1 MNRMTLNTLCVASF
15 ALVAA
20 SCSSGGG
27 SPGTTPVAGQS
38 SPAGNTSVAGTSG
51 AGGATSVGGATV
63 QDTGGATV
71 QNTGGATETG
81 GNPGG
86 TTSAG
91 GVTSPVGGTTSGG
104 VTTAGGTTKTGGTT
118 SAGGVTTAGGTT
130 TAGGAT
136 TEGGT
141 TAKTGGA
148 TSSGGATTAGGTT
161 AKSGGTT
168 SSGGATTAGGTTTSS
183 AGATSSGG
191 ATTSS
196 SSAGGVTALDPN
208 SIVPTLNGYMW
219 LGTCSDGPLTGLDCN
234 LLPLTGGTACPNA
247 TSTDFTKQGT
257 FRSVT
262 HNVTGTAGKQ
272 YTLNFEVRGILGTK
286 CYSGGTM
293 RTTTLSANPE
303 TNNDGWYMGGQPVPS
318 KWNTY
323 EIHVKPAVGTTNLNP
338 LDNTENVYYLN
349 AFPYPPAITYGQD
362 TYCEAH
368 ETFPFKYTASFPVMG
383 TSVITLTLH
392 DSNCLAQMN
401 CGGPNRQTTCAS
413 PRTMDLTG
421 MPAPATFAQ
430 PYKQSNGDYP
440 QWVLFSVTKVTSP

>member
-1 MNRMTLNTLCVASF
+1 MNRPTLNILCVASF

-20 SCSSGGG
+20 CSGGG
-27 SPGTTPVAGQS
+27 TSGTLPVAGQ
-38 SPAGNTSVAGTSG
+38 AHGGNTGAAGTTGNGGSTG
-51 AGGATSVGGATV
+51 THTGGSTGTETGGSTGTETGGVTETGGSTETGGVTENGGSSETGGVTTASSTGGATSSGGVTENGGSTTASS
-63 QDTGGATV
+63 TGKT
-71 QNTGGATETG
+71 
-81 GNPGG
+81 GG
-86 TTSAG
+86 TTSSG
-91 GVTSPVGGTTSGG
+91 GVATSATTKTGGTSGSGG
-104 VTTAGGTTKTGGTT
+104 VTTASSTAKTGGTT
-118 SAGGVTTAGGTT
+118 SAGGS
-130 TAGGAT
+130 
-136 TEGGT
+136 
-141 TAKTGGA
+141 
-148 TSSGGATTAGGTT
+148 TSSGGVTA
-161 AKSGGTT
+161 S
-168 SSGGATTAGGTTTSS
+168 GGTTTS
-183 AGATSSGG
+183 
-191 ATTSS
+191 TTG
-196 SSAGGVTALDPN
+196 AGGVTALDPN

-262 HNVTGTAGKQ
+262 HTVTGAAGKQ
-272 YTLNFEVRGILGTK
+272 YTLNFEVRGVLGGK

-303 TNNDGWYMGGQPVPS
+303 ASNDGWYMGGQPVPS

-338 LDNTENVYYLN
+338 LDNTENIYFLN

-368 ETFPFKYTASFPVMG
+368 ETFPFKYSASFPVMG
-383 TSVITLTLH
+383 NSVITLTLH

-401 CGGPNRQTTCAS
+401 CGGPNRQASCANS
-413 PRTMDLTG
+413 RTIDLTG
-421 MPAPATFAQ
+421 MPAPANFTQ

-440 QWVLFSVTKVTSP
+440 QWVLFNVKTVTSP